1 MQAEGKAERM
11 IIALLEQPT
20 LERAASSVGISDVT
34 LWRWLKKPEFRDAY
48 QKARRDAFSRSI
60 GRLQFATSAAV
71 SCLLRILADPNAP
84 AASRVRAADCVLN
97 YAAKALEL
105 EDIETRLS
113 RLEQHSEGT
122 ES

>member
-84 AASRVRAADCVLN
+84 GSEPRPCG
-97 YAAKALEL
+97 
-105 EDIETRLS
+105 RL
-113 RLEQHSEGT
+113 RPQLCCQGA
-122 ES
+122 